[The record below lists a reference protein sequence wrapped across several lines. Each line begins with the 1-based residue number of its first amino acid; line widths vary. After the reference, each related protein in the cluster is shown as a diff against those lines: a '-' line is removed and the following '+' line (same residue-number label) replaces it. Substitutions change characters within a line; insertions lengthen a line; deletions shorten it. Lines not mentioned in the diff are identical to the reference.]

1 MMNSVTA
8 PRRASRRAA
17 RSATVLVAA
26 ILGAAP
32 LVGTASPAVAAE
44 NPKPIDTKVYESED
58 DILKA
63 MEQWAPVKPKES
75 VMGYP
80 TGIDQDAKGNIKSVA
95 LGDVLAQYPM
105 GEALA
110 DAKQAARDFADGM
123 ITDENGT
130 KTPRPDGTK
139 PPQFV
144 ADSAR
149 QIADSTITEP
159 ETSQSTSDNNIAQ
172 FKSATNSAKSFCN
185 GSNYSE
191 GAPQNTAKA
200 NPCVFVGKLDPT
212 SGSKYPK
219 VDGGS
224 GIAGG
229 GKKTYTVGGQV
240 TEENSSTS
248 GWSVGGKFTPK
259 LTSTPADGGLGGEG
273 ALEASFTYSF
283 SSTSINR
290 QMTSQEDKTE
300 VEFPSEKKGSLQGR
314 RDGAYYIGYLFV
326 DYQGNPDMAPGGKES
341 EHLKAIPARVYVQ
354 SPTTSTPVTYFKY
367 QEPAPE

>member
-1 MMNSVTA
+1 M
-8 PRRASRRAA
+8 
-17 RSATVLVAA
+17 LVAA

-32 LVGTASPAVAAE
+32 LVGTVSPAVAADPPE
-44 NPKPIDTKVYESED
+44 QVDNSKVYKTEAAIVE
-58 DILKA
+58 A
-63 MEQWAPVKPKES
+63 MEKWAPVKSSES

-80 TGIDQDAKGNIKSVA
+80 MGIDQDAKGNIKSVA
-95 LGDVLAQYPM
+95 LGTVQDQYDVAT
-105 GEALA
+105 ALK
-110 DAKQAARDFADGM
+110 DAKQAAQDYADGM
-123 ITDENGT
+123 VIDKDG
-130 KTPRPDGTK
+130 KKVPRVDGTK
-139 PPQFV
+139 PPRFN
-144 ADSAR
+144 ADAAR
-149 QIADSTITEP
+149 QIADSSITDP
-159 ETSQSTSDNNIAQ
+159 ETTQSTSDNNIAQ
-172 FKSATNSAKSFCN
+172 AMSETNSAKSYCN
-185 GSNYSE
+185 GSYHYE

-200 NPCVFVGKLDPT
+200 NPCIFVGKLDPT

-259 LTSTPADGGLGGEG
+259 LTSTPADGGTGGEG
-273 ALEASFTYSF
+273 AGELSFTYSY
-283 SSTSINR
+283 SSTSLNR

-300 VEFPSEKKGSLQGR
+300 VEFPAGAKGSLQGR

-326 DYQGNPDMAPGGKES
+326 DYQGTEKAPGTPEK

-354 SPTTSTPVTYFKY
+354 SAETSTPVTYFKY
-367 QEPAPE
+367 QETAPQ

>member
-1 MMNSVTA
+1 MTNSA
-8 PRRASRRAA
+8 ASPRRVSRRVA
-17 RSATVLVAA
+17 RGAIVLVAA
-26 ILGAAP
+26 VLGAAP
-32 LVGTASPAVAAE
+32 LVGTAAPAVAADS
-44 NPKPIDTKVYESED
+44 PKQIDDSKVYGSED

-63 MEQWAPVKPKES
+63 MEQWAPVRPSES

-95 LGDVLAQYPM
+95 LGDVQAQYDV
-105 GEALA
+105 GTALK
-110 DAKQAARDFADGM
+110 DAKQAAKDYADGM
-123 ITDENGT
+123 VIDKDGN
-130 KTPRPDGTK
+130 KVPRADGMK
-139 PPQFV
+139 PPQLI
-144 ADSAR
+144 AEAAR
-149 QIADSTITEP
+149 QIADSSITEP

-172 FKSATNSAKSFCN
+172 AMSETNSAKSYCN
-185 GSNYSE
+185 GSYHYE

-224 GIAGG
+224 GMAGG

-259 LTSTPADGGLGGEG
+259 LTSTPADGGKGGEG
-273 ALEASFTYSF
+273 ALEVSFTYSY
-283 SSTSINR
+283 SSTSLNR

-300 VEFPSEKKGSLQGR
+300 VEFPANTKGSLQGR

-326 DYQGNPDMAPGGKES
+326 DYQGTEKAPGTPEK
-341 EHLKAIPARVYVQ
+341 EHLRAIPARVYVQ
-354 SPTTSTPVTYFKY
+354 SPQTSTPVTYFKY
-367 QEPAPE
+367 QEPAPQ